1 MPNTDLTLIIGGV
14 NFLPYLAEDGYEWSR
29 NDVDSSNAGEVQDGT
44 VRRDRVIIRR
54 KMTVTVNSVDT
65 PTMRALQQAILP
77 QWVVVQFLD
86 PLEGEVRTETFY
98 SNNVACT
105 AAKQH
110 IKKDGTKEVK
120 WKGFTF
126 PLIAKGVAGYGAV

>member
-14 NFLPYLAEDGYEWSR
+14 DFLPYVPDEGIEWSR
-29 NDVDSSNAGEVQDGT
+29 NDVDSSNAGELQDGT

-54 KMTVTVNSVDT
+54 KMTVKINSLDT
-65 PTMRALQQAILP
+65 ATMSRLQQAILP
-77 QWVVVQFLD
+77 QWVEVQFLD
-86 PLEGEVRTETFY
+86 PILGEVTTETFY
-98 SNNVACT
+98 SNNVAAT
-105 AAKQH
+105 AAKQTTRR
-110 IKKDGTKEVK
+110 DGTKVVK